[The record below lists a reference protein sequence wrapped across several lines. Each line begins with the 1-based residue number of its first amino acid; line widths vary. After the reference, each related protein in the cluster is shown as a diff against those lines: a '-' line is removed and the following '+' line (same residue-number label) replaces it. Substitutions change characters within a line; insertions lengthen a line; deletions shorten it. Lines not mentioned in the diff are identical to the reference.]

1 MAKITATFDQRT
13 TRDGYAIG
21 VTISEYPDTDP
32 STFSKCL
39 VVHMGDSGGIVR
51 AATLLDMYNYLDT
64 GYTLDHLSCAGLF
77 ETLEVGD
84 IFHFTYI
91 PEVWATEEGSETLD
105 LTVTDVTNRGTGSVK
120 VDTSL
125 LVHGEFA
132 CGFAGELEFSVT
144 RDGSTHV
151 ASSSNSIIA
160 GRYPLSVAYTE
171 SNQVLQNY
179 YRVSRSITV
188 FPEVTDA
195 ANKVASLKAELQSL
209 VNDSNTAGTDFVI
222 VEEEVFE

>member
-21 VTISEYPDTDP
+21 VTISAYPDTDP
-32 STFSKCL
+32 SSFLKCL
-39 VVHMGDSGGIVR
+39 VVNMGDAGGLVR

-64 GYTLDHLSCAGLF
+64 GYSLDHLSCVGLF
-77 ETLEVGD
+77 ETLEIGD
-84 IFHFTYI
+84 IFHFTYV

-132 CGFAGELEFSVT
+132 CGFNGSLEFSVT
-144 RDGSTHV
+144 RGGSAHI
-151 ASSSNSIIA
+151 ASGYNSIIA
-160 GRYPLSVAYTE
+160 GRYPLSVAYLE

-179 YRVSRSITV
+179 HRVGRAITV

-195 ANKVASLKAELQSL
+195 ANKVVSIKAELQSL